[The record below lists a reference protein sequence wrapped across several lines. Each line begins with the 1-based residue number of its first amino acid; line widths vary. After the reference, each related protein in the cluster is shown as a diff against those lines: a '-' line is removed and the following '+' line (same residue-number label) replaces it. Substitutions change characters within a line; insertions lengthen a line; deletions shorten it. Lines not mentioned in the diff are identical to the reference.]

1 METMSDTNE
10 ERLLTDLLREVAEA
24 DGTLLAPSDL
34 EQRVL
39 SRWDRSSR
47 PTSTRLSARV
57 KVALVLAASAMLVV
71 AGSMRSGPTPVMNE
85 SSGVDVIM
93 PAPHASAK
101 VVESTPVIPPAKA
114 SRRRPAPARR
124 ESVDFVPLLPMT
136 PGELSGSFQI
146 VRVQMP
152 RAALGALAGTT
163 DMRRVQDPV
172 MADVLL
178 GEDGMARAIRVS
190 TDGTAPWR
198 IR

>member
-24 DGTLLAPSDL
+24 DASLLPSSDL

-39 SRWDRSSR
+39 SRWDRSLLL
-47 PTSTRLSARV
+47 TSTRLSPRV
-57 KVALVLAASAMLVV
+57 KVALALAASAMLVV
-71 AGSMRSGPTPVMNE
+71 AGSMRSAPTPVMNE
-85 SSGVDVIM
+85 SHVVDVVT
-93 PAPHASAK
+93 PPPQASADA
-101 VVESTPVIPPAKA
+101 VESTPVMAPAKTA
-114 SRRRPAPARR
+114 RRRPAPLRR
-124 ESVDFVPLLPMT
+124 QSVDFVPLLPMT

>member
-1 METMSDTNE
+1 MSDTNE

-24 DGTLLAPSDL
+24 DANLLAPTDL
-34 EQRVL
+34 EQRAL
-39 SRWDRSSR
+39 SRWERSPR
-47 PTSTRLSARV
+47 VTSTRLSARV
-57 KVALVLAASAMLVV
+57 KVGLVLAASVMLLV
-71 AGSMRSGPTPVMNE
+71 AGSIRS
-85 SSGVDVIM
+85 
-93 PAPHASAK
+93 
-101 VVESTPVIPPAKA
+101 
-114 SRRRPAPARR
+114 RPAPATSEPRR
-124 ESVDFVPLLPMT
+124 VDVVTPTTTATAEAVEPAPAMAPAKTVRRRLAPIRLQSVDFVPLLPMI

-163 DMRRVQDPV
+163 DMTRVQDPV

>member
-1 METMSDTNE
+1 MSDTNE

-24 DGTLLAPSDL
+24 DANLLPPTDL
-34 EQRVL
+34 EQRML
-39 SRWDRSSR
+39 SRWDRSPR
-47 PTSTRLSARV
+47 VESTRFSARM
-57 KVALVLAASAMLVV
+57 KVALVLAASAMLLV
-71 AGSMRSGPTPVMNE
+71 AGSMRSRPTPATSE
-85 SSGVDVIM
+85 PRRVDVVT
-93 PAPHASAK
+93 PPPHATAEAVEPALVSA
-101 VVESTPVIPPAKA
+101 PAKTF
-114 SRRRPAPARR
+114 RRRPAPIRR
-124 ESVDFVPLLPMT
+124 QSVDFVPLLPMT

-172 MADVLL
+172 LADVLL

>member
-1 METMSDTNE
+1 MEAMSDTNE

-24 DGTLLAPSDL
+24 DANLLAPADL

-39 SRWDRSSR
+39 SRWDCSPRLTTR
-47 PTSTRLSARV
+47 FSTHT
-57 KVALVLAASAMLVV
+57 KVALVLAAAVILLI
-71 AGSMRSGPTPVMNE
+71 AGSMRSGPTPSTSE
-85 SSGVDVIM
+85 ARRVDVVT
-93 PAPHASAK
+93 PPPQSSAEA
-101 VVESTPVIPPAKA
+101 VESTPVMAPAKT
-114 SRRRPAPARR
+114 SRRRPALVSRQ
-124 ESVDFVPLLPMT
+124 SVDFVPLLPMT
-136 PGELSGSFQI
+136 PDELSGSFQI

-172 MADVLL
+172 LADVLL

>member
-1 METMSDTNE
+1 MSDTNQ
-10 ERLLTDLLREVAEA
+10 ERMLADLLREIAEA
-24 DGTLLAPSDL
+24 DAHLVAPTDL
-34 EQRVL
+34 EQRAL
-39 SRWDRSSR
+39 SRWERSPR
-47 PTSTRLSARV
+47 VASTRLSARV
-57 KVALVLAASAMLVV
+57 TGALALAAAVLLWIT
-71 AGSMRSGPTPVMNE
+71 GSMRSGPTPATTEPSKVTA
-85 SSGVDVIM
+85 IATM
-93 PAPHASAK
+93 PPPHATAEA
-101 VVESTPVIPPAKA
+101 VESAPVSAPTKTF
-114 SRRRPAPARR
+114 RRRPAPIRR
-124 ESVDFVPLLPMT
+124 QSVDFVPLLPMT

>member
-1 METMSDTNE
+1 MSDTNE
-10 ERLLTDLLREVAEA
+10 ERLLTDLLREMAEA
-24 DGTLLAPSDL
+24 DAHLVAPTDL
-34 EQRVL
+34 EQRAL
-39 SRWDRSSR
+39 SRWERSPRVS
-47 PTSTRLSARV
+47 STRLSARM
-57 KVALVLAASAMLVV
+57 KGALAFAAAALLLIT
-71 AGSMRSGPTPVMNE
+71 GSMRSGPTPATSEPSRVTMIATMPPPHATAE
-85 SSGVDVIM
+85 AVE
-93 PAPHASAK
+93 PAPVSA
-101 VVESTPVIPPAKA
+101 PPKTF
-114 SRRRPAPARR
+114 RRRPAPIRR
-124 ESVDFVPLLPMT
+124 QSVDFVPLLPMT

>member
-1 METMSDTNE
+1 MI
-10 ERLLTDLLREVAEA
+10 
-24 DGTLLAPSDL
+24 
-34 EQRVL
+34 
-39 SRWDRSSR
+39 
-47 PTSTRLSARV
+47 
-57 KVALVLAASAMLVV
+57 K
-71 AGSMRSGPTPVMNE
+71 
-85 SSGVDVIM
+85 
-93 PAPHASAK
+93 PAP
-101 VVESTPVIPPAKA
+101 VIAPAKTF
-114 SRRRPAPARR
+114 RRRPAPIRR
-124 ESVDFVPLLPMT
+124 QSVEFVPLLPMT

>member
-1 METMSDTNE
+1 MSDTNE

-24 DGTLLAPSDL
+24 DANLVAPTDL
-34 EQRVL
+34 EQRAL
-39 SRWDRSSR
+39 SRWERSPRVASA
-47 PTSTRLSARV
+47 RLSARV
-57 KVALVLAASAMLVV
+57 KVGLALAASATLLV
-71 AGSMRSGPTPVMNE
+71 AGSIRSRPTPATSE
-85 SSGVDVIM
+85 PRRVDVVT
-93 PAPHASAK
+93 PRPHATAEA
-101 VVESTPVIPPAKA
+101 VEPTPAMAPAKTL
-114 SRRRPAPARR
+114 RRRPAPIRR
-124 ESVDFVPLLPMT
+124 QSVDFVPLLPMT